1 MAKPQFGAKRE
12 SELMALVSA
21 DTAKAREML
30 AIVPWA
36 RPSPWSRF
44 TDDEIERALE
54 IIGQE

>member
-21 DTAKAREML
+21 DTAKAKEML

-44 TDDEIERALE
+44 TDAEIEAALM
-54 IIGQE
+54 GQEKQ

>member
-12 SELMALVSA
+12 SELRLLVA
-21 DTAKAREML
+21 TDTAKAREML

-44 TDDEIERALE
+44 TDAEIEEALAGVRE
-54 IIGQE
+54 V

>member
-1 MAKPQFGAKRE
+1 
-12 SELMALVSA
+12 MALVSA

>member
-12 SELMALVSA
+12 SELRLLVA
-21 DTAKAREML
+21 TDTAKALEML

-44 TDDEIERALE
+44 TDEEIEEALKGAGE
-54 IIGQE
+54 V